1 MNETYICIYK
11 KNITTTDRGWSRPKR
26 FYAKQPGQILLIRV
40 RVVMMMTLT
49 IEGKNL
55 VRHQLCRKN
64 LQDEVGV
71 VGEAGAGAKLQQEAS
86 RKHPV
91 LKLVNE
97 NDSGQNLRKNKRNMR
112 RPMRAM
118 RKVDV

>member
-11 KNITTTDRGWSRPKR
+11 KNITTTDRDWSRPKR

-55 VRHQLCRKN
+55 VRHQLYRKN

-97 NDSGQNLRKNKRNMR
+97 NDSGQNLRKKKRNMR